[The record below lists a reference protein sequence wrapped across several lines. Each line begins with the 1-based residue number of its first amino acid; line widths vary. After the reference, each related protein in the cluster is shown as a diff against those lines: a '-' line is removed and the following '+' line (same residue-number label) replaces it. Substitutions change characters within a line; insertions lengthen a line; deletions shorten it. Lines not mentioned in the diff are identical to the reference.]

1 MNFIINQPPTNGS
14 CSIDPLNGTITTLFT
29 VTCLNWFDT
38 DGIKDYTLY
47 SIFILCKRFQK
58 LFFFIILA
66 WTTDPTQRTMLLCS
80 PVSNFQVRLPSGNN
94 ETSLLNLV
102 IVIRDLLDCTA
113 QFNISSISVI
123 VNLADITDFINVVQD
138 SSTQTNNNQ
147 FVQLL
152 SSKNQNAIGQ
162 VVTSLSQQFNSMN
175 TESVN
180 DAVSSK

>member
-1 MNFIINQPPTNGS
+1 
-14 CSIDPLNGTITTLFT
+14 
-29 VTCLNWFDT
+29 
-38 DGIKDYTLY
+38 
-47 SIFILCKRFQK
+47 
-58 LFFFIILA
+58 
-66 WTTDPTQRTMLLCS
+66 MLLCS